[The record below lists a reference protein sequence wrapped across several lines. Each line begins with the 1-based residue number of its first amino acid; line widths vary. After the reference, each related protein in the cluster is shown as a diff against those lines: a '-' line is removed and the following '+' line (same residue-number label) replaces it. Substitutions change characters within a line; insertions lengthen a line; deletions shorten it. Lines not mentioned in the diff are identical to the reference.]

1 MRPGLAAGCSLVFD
15 RARAKHFIFYPEGVL
30 ELDEPAAAILTRC
43 DGRAVSDVVES
54 LSSEYEGVTSS
65 SVLRLLDDLIAQRI
79 VADGGRPASMRVVGG
94 HVEAPPGAPIGLI
107 AELTHRCPLQC
118 VYCSNPIALEPR
130 ELPSESWLSVLDQA
144 ADLGIRQIHLTGGEP
159 LLRRDL
165 AALVG
170 RAHHRGMYT
179 NLITSGLG
187 LSTARLSALV
197 DRGLCHVQLSLQDS
211 EPLSAYRIAGLAHLD
226 SRPAGHSPGEI
237 LPQRDS
243 RPARC
248 SPGEILPRRDTRSA
262 SDGAGR
268 SPGSRA
274 PRLTDRKRAAAAAVV
289 AAGLPLTV
297 NVVLHAA
304 NISRVAE
311 IAELAVSLGASR
323 LELAHTQFYGW
334 ALRNRAALLPTPDQV
349 AAADQAAA
357 EAARLLPVT
366 YVRPDYLT
374 GTPKPC
380 MQGWATRQLVV
391 TPAGDALPCLAAAQL
406 PGPPPPNVET
416 TPLSEIWYSS
426 ELFTR
431 YRGTDWLPSPCREC
445 ALREVDF
452 GGCRCQAYQLT
463 GDPAATDPACHL
475 SPSHHLV
482 TALRTPDNG
491 APDFPRPT
499 LIPRRLP

>member
-1 MRPGLAAGCSLVFD
+1 
-15 RARAKHFIFYPEGVL
+15 
-30 ELDEPAAAILTRC
+30 
-43 DGRAVSDVVES
+43 
-54 LSSEYEGVTSS
+54 
-65 SVLRLLDDLIAQRI
+65 
-79 VADGGRPASMRVVGG
+79 
-94 HVEAPPGAPIGLI
+94 
-107 AELTHRCPLQC
+107 
-118 VYCSNPIALEPR
+118 
-130 ELPSESWLSVLDQA
+130 LSVLDQA
-144 ADLGIRQIHLTGGEP
+144 ADLGVRQLHLTGGEP

-165 AALVG
+165 ATLVG
-170 RAHHRGMYT
+170 RAHHHGLYT

-187 LSTARLSALV
+187 LSTARMSTLV

-211 EPLSAYRIAGLAHLD
+211 DPGSAQQIAGL
-226 SRPAGHSPGEI
+226 G
-237 LPQRDS
+237 
-243 RPARC
+243 
-248 SPGEILPRRDTRSA
+248 T
-262 SDGAGR
+262 
-268 SPGSRA
+268 SRA
-274 PRLTDRKRAAAAAVV
+274 PHLTDRKRAAAAVVV

-304 NISRVAE
+304 NLERVAE
-311 IAELAVSLGASR
+311 IARLAVSLGASR

-334 ALRNRAALLPTPDQV
+334 ALRNRAALIPTPAQV

-406 PGPPPPNVET
+406 PGPPPPNVEAAS
-416 TPLSEIWYSS
+416 LNAIWYSS
-426 ELFTR
+426 ELFAR
-431 YRGTDWLPSPCREC
+431 YRGTDWLPSPCRDC

-482 TALRTPDNG
+482 TALRTANPGVLD
-491 APDFPRPT
+491 APRPA
-499 LIPRRLP
+499 LIPRRFP